1 MLKSHERFHSA
12 NGKRLI
18 LVVDD
23 EAVNRELLGFI
34 LEKDYEIIY
43 AASGE
48 EALERIRENENL
60 LSLILLDLLMPGM
73 HGLELIR
80 ILRDEDILHRIP
92 VIVMTSEKDA
102 EVESLRMGASDFI
115 TKPYDLPEVIL
126 ARVQRII
133 ELTEDRM
140 IIQSTE
146 RDALTGLY
154 NREYFYRYAEQY
166 DQHHPEDVMDA
177 IVVDVNHFH
186 LVNER
191 HGKAYGDRVLRRIG
205 QRLRDMVQDSEG
217 IVCRRE
223 ADTFLVYCPNGRD
236 YRAILDSASAI
247 LTEGD
252 YMGPNSKLRLR
263 MGVYAMADKTI
274 DIERR
279 FDRAK
284 MAADTIRNSFAGAV
298 AFYDS
303 ALHEKELYTERLLEE
318 VDTALAE
325 RQFLVF
331 YQPKFSIRGD
341 APVLSSAEAIIR
353 WRHPEL
359 GMISPGV
366 FVPLFEENGM
376 IQRLDEYVWRAAAAQ
391 QRDWQDRLGVTVPVS
406 VNVSRIDMYDPH
418 LLDTF
423 QRIIAENRLRTADYM
438 LEITESAYTEDSD
451 QIIETVEKLRR
462 VGFRVE
468 MDDFGTGYS
477 SLNMLSSLPIDA
489 LKLDMKFI
497 QNTKKN
503 TREMRMLELMIDIA
517 EYLGVPVIA
526 EGVETGEQVQA
537 LKDMGCDIVQG
548 YYFSRPVPAEEFE
561 RFIPERSTIC

>member
-406 VNVSRIDMYDPH
+406 VNVSRIEMYDPH